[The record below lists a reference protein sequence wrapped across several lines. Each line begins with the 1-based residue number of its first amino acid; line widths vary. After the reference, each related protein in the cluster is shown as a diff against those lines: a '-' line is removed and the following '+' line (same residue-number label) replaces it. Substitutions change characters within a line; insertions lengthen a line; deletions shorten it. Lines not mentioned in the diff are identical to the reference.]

1 MNLGTRSSATYDSKT
16 FRESGLGPGDGRG
29 WKDTESHWDCKQKFG
44 GTAEECWWE
53 MKGKW
58 EKCYRKVE
66 SLMILSPLLTWK
78 IKKKNEL
85 DDLIKNIPDRV
96 LKLPSGFF

>member
-29 WKDTESHWDCKQKFG
+29 WKDTESHRDCKQKFG

-53 MKGKW
+53 MKGK
-58 EKCYRKVE
+58 
-66 SLMILSPLLTWK
+66 
-78 IKKKNEL
+78 
-85 DDLIKNIPDRV
+85 
-96 LKLPSGFF
+96 